1 MSKLMY
7 KSGQPHLS
15 VRSGVFY
22 FVRRIPTDVRHHYC
36 ADRVSLSLR
45 TKSMPI
51 AARSAASINQRLEDY
66 WLGLRLQQIDI
77 PAINLVRTPETSE
90 VCDCLTL
97 SEARDLYLRLKS
109 AGKDQVFVRSAHRN
123 VEYVIK
129 VLGDHPLSAYSTVDA
144 AKFRDWLIDQGMA
157 RDTIKRVFGSIRSI
171 INLAI
176 KEQGLGCV
184 NAFSGTFMPDG
195 LRVTKRQPIPVSDI
209 HKIQEKC
216 RDQDDELRW
225 IIALLSDT
233 GMRLG
238 EAIGLLKSDIVL
250 EGKIPH
256 INLRP
261 HPWRRLK
268 TPGSERQIPLVG
280 ASLWAVKRALTQQTD
295 SEFGFPKY
303 CSEDGHKTN
312 SASAALNKWLKANS
326 PEGCVVH
333 SFRHSMRDRLR
344 AIECP
349 AEIID
354 QIGGWST
361 AGVGSSYGNGY
372 RLEVLSRWMQRIDRP
387 GHHQRTP
394 SD

>member
-1 MSKLMY
+1 
-7 KSGQPHLS
+7 
-15 VRSGVFY
+15 
-22 FVRRIPTDVRHHYC
+22 
-36 ADRVSLSLR
+36 
-45 TKSMPI
+45 MPI

-66 WLGLRLQQIDI
+66 WLGLRLQQIAI
-77 PAINLVRTPETSE
+77 PAINLVRESKAAGSP
-90 VCDCLTL
+90 DCLTL
-97 SEARDLYLRLKS
+97 SKARDLYLRLKS
-109 AGKDQVFVRSAHRN
+109 AGKDQTFVRSAHRN

-157 RDTIKRVFGSIRSI
+157 RDTIKRVFGSVRSI

-176 KEQGLGCV
+176 KEQGLGCQNV
-184 NAFSGTFMPDG
+184 FSGTFMPDG

-209 HKIQEKC
+209 RKIQQKC
-216 RDQDDELRW
+216 FEQDDELRW

-238 EAIGLLKSDIVL
+238 EAIGLLKTDINL
-250 EGKIPH
+250 GAEIPH
-256 INLRP
+256 IDLKP

-280 ASLWAVKRALTQQTD
+280 ASLWAAKRVLKLSPDTPFAI
-295 SEFGFPKY
+295 PKY
-303 CSEDGHKTN
+303 CSYEGHKTN
-312 SASAALNKWLKANS
+312 SASAALNKWLRAHA

-344 AIECP
+344 VIECP
-349 AEIID
+349 AEIIN

-372 RLEVLSRWMQRIDRP
+372 RIEVLGRWMAK
-387 GHHQRTP
+387 T
-394 SD
+394 

>member
-22 FVRRIPTDVRHHYC
+22 FVRRIPTDVRHHYR

-157 RDTIKRVFGSIRSI
+157 RDTIKRVFGSVRSI
-171 INLAI
+171 IKPSYQRARFRLP
-176 KEQGLGCV
+176 ECV
-184 NAFSGTFMPDG
+184 FRN
-195 LRVTKRQPIPVSDI
+195 
-209 HKIQEKC
+209 
-216 RDQDDELRW
+216 
-225 IIALLSDT
+225 
-233 GMRLG
+233 
-238 EAIGLLKSDIVL
+238 
-250 EGKIPH
+250 
-256 INLRP
+256 
-261 HPWRRLK
+261 
-268 TPGSERQIPLVG
+268 
-280 ASLWAVKRALTQQTD
+280 
-295 SEFGFPKY
+295 
-303 CSEDGHKTN
+303 
-312 SASAALNKWLKANS
+312 
-326 PEGCVVH
+326 VH
-333 SFRHSMRDRLR
+333 
-344 AIECP
+344 A
-349 AEIID
+349 
-354 QIGGWST
+354 
-361 AGVGSSYGNGY
+361 
-372 RLEVLSRWMQRIDRP
+372 
-387 GHHQRTP
+387 
-394 SD
+394 

>member
-1 MSKLMY
+1 MSKLLNKNTSSY
-7 KSGQPHLS
+7 LWS
-15 VRSGVFY
+15 RSGVFY
-22 FVRRIPTDVRHHYC
+22 FIRRVPGDVRRHYN
-36 ADRVSLSLR
+36 ADRVCLSLR

-77 PAINLVRTPETSE
+77 PAINLVSTPQTSAAP
-90 VCDCLTL
+90 DCLTL
-97 SEARDLYLRLKS
+97 SEARNLYLRLKS
-109 AGKDQVFVRSAHRN
+109 AGKDQAFVRSAHRN

-157 RDTIKRVFGSIRSI
+157 RDTIKRVFGSVRSI

-176 KEQGLGCV
+176 KEQGLGCQ
-184 NAFSGTFMPDG
+184 NAFAGTFMPEG
-195 LRVTKRQPIPVSDI
+195 LPVTKRQPIPVSDI
-209 HKIQEKC
+209 HKIQQKC
-216 RDQDDELRW
+216 FEQDDELRW

-238 EAIGLLKSDIVL
+238 EAIGLLKTDIVL
-250 EGKIPH
+250 EARIPH
-256 INLRP
+256 IDLKP

-280 ASLWAVKRALTQQTD
+280 ASLWAAKRVLKQSPDNLFAI
-295 SEFGFPKY
+295 PKY

-312 SASAALNKWLKANS
+312 SASAALNKWLRNHA
-326 PEGCVVH
+326 PDGCVVH

-344 AIECP
+344 A
-349 AEIID
+349 
-354 QIGGWST
+354 
-361 AGVGSSYGNGY
+361 
-372 RLEVLSRWMQRIDRP
+372 
-387 GHHQRTP
+387 
-394 SD
+394 